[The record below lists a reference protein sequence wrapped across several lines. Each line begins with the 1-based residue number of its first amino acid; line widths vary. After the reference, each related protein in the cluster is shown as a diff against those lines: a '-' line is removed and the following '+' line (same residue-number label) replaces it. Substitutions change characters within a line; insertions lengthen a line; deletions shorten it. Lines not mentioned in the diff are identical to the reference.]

1 MDMQNQKCVMV
12 MDEDLPLGVIA
23 NTAGIMGITLGK
35 HMPET
40 VGPDV
45 RDKSGREHLGIIEFP
60 VPILKADK
68 EKIRSIREQL
78 YQPCY
83 SDLMVVDFSDVAQG
97 CRTYDE
103 FIDKCPG
110 RGKGIPV
117 SWHRNLRFQK
127 TGQQTDRKPSP
138 AEISNTFILIIRN
151 LLLPQ

>member
-1 MDMQNQKCVMV
+1 MSEKTSRNMDMQNQKCVMV

-103 FIDKCPG
+103 FIDKAAQAEE
-110 RGKGIPV
+110 KEFQYLGIGICGSKKLV
-117 SWHRNLRFQK
+117 NKLTGNL
-127 TGQQTDRKPSP
+127 P
-138 AEISNTFILIIRN
+138 
-151 LLLPQ
+151 LLR

>member
-83 SDLMVVDFSDVAQG
+83 SDLMVVDLSLIHICIQERAWMPG
-97 CRTYDE
+97 LHW
-103 FIDKCPG
+103 PG
-110 RGKGIPV
+110 RP
-117 SWHRNLRFQK
+117 RTCQ
-127 TGQQTDRKPSP
+127 D
-138 AEISNTFILIIRN
+138 
-151 LLLPQ
+151 

>member
-1 MDMQNQKCVMV
+1 MSEKESRNMDMQNQKCVMV

-45 RDKSGREHLGIIEFP
+45 WDKSGREHLGIIEFP

-103 FIDKCPG
+103 FIDKAAQAEE
-110 RGKGIPV
+110 KEFQYLGIGICGSKKLV
-117 SWHRNLRFQK
+117 NKLTGNL
-127 TGQQTDRKPSP
+127 P
-138 AEISNTFILIIRN
+138 
-151 LLLPQ
+151 LLR

>member
-45 RDKSGREHLGIIEFP
+45 VDKSGREHLGIIEFP

-68 EKIRSIREQL
+68 EKIRFIREQL
-78 YQPCY
+78 Y

-103 FIDKCPG
+103 FIDKAA
-110 RGKGIPV
+110 KAEEKEFQYLGIGICGSKKLV
-117 SWHRNLRFQK
+117 NKLTGNL
-127 TGQQTDRKPSP
+127 P
-138 AEISNTFILIIRN
+138 
-151 LLLPQ
+151 LLR

>member
-1 MDMQNQKCVMV
+1 
-12 MDEDLPLGVIA
+12 
-23 NTAGIMGITLGK
+23 MGITLGK

-103 FIDKCPG
+103 FIDKAAQAEE
-110 RGKGIPV
+110 KEFQYLGIGICGSKKLV
-117 SWHRNLRFQK
+117 NKLTGNL
-127 TGQQTDRKPSP
+127 P
-138 AEISNTFILIIRN
+138 
-151 LLLPQ
+151 LLR